1 MRISEICLPRI
12 TSCTIQPLTQSVLQQ
27 LYFAKYYMDH
37 KSSKILTR
45 PVFPLSDRYLVSNLE
60 LWETK
65 HLINLPARLYL
76 DRSVPKQTIKGQNEW
91 ALFNVSNSQ
100 LRKVLLLKPCVL
112 FSKSVD
118 VEDYSSITFFHIFE
132 GFFVPLVWIAVILSH
147 TNTKK

>member
-27 LYFAKYYMDH
+27 LYFAKYYIDH

-45 PVFPLSDRYLVSNLE
+45 PGFPLSDRYLVSNLE

-76 DRSVPKQTIKGQNEW
+76 DLSVPKQTKWSAWW
-91 ALFNVSNSQ
+91 AHFYVSNSQ